1 MNNEGDMTPP
11 QPELTP
17 GAATLPSGPT
27 RSWFARYGLIVI
39 SAAGALV
46 VGAVTVAAVLLLAQP
61 NPSVEKMVPATHDV
75 MVIANLNPSLG
86 QKVNLLRAV
95 HSFPDTRTDAAIAA
109 KLDEALKQSGLSF
122 TTDVQPWLGAEVGV
136 SGKMNFESG
145 ADSPYALFATSR
157 DDAKANAALAKLR
170 SGTIG
175 KKYTWRDE
183 TYNGISIASGTPT
196 VTAEKPVAYSYIDHV
211 VVLASSSAMIHEI
224 IDTDQGRSGRM
235 VDTSDFKAT
244 MTLLP
249 SDRVGMGYVAGK
261 ALVAGVKK
269 QMTQPSTLGL
279 PALKTLDDLNA
290 LQGIG
295 GAVSATGTGVA
306 FDLAVKLD
314 VNKLSPATRRAF
326 TASGRP
332 DAVLP
337 WIPKSSDGFVA
348 IANVDQSIKTL
359 LAQYGNDPSVQASTD
374 AVGLTGSKGIL
385 PHLTGDLGVEVELGS
400 NSIPSGA
407 ILIGTNDAAAMN
419 AFFGKLAVLASAT
432 TGQQKPGAGIT
443 HTTYRGTVITSWSSP
458 PLGTLPGLMPS
469 YAALDGMGILASSP
483 AEIKALIDA
492 HAGGSNITAD
502 PTYQA
507 ASSASLAHPAGIVYV
522 NVARLVSVLEKLP
535 TSSGMETTAV
545 AYLAPLRAFMFTAT
559 TQTGAAVER
568 FFVAIK

>member
-1 MNNEGDMTPP
+1 MNHEGDLTAA

-17 GAATLPSGPT
+17 GASTPPSSPT
-27 RSWFARYGLIVI
+27 RSWFARY
-39 SAAGALV
+39 ALV
-46 VGAVTVAAVLLLAQP
+46 LFSATGAFLAAAIAVAAVLLLAQP
-61 NPSVEKMVPATHDV
+61 NPSIEKMVPATHDV
-75 MVIANLNPSLG
+75 MVIANLNPSLA

-95 HSFPDTRTDAAIAA
+95 HSFPDTRTDAAISA

-122 TTDVQPWLGAEVGV
+122 TTDVQPWLGGEVGV

-157 DDAKANAALAKLR
+157 DDAKAKAALATLR
-170 SGTIG
+170 SGTLG

-183 TYNGISIASGTPT
+183 TYNGISIASGTPM
-196 VTAEKPVAYSYIDHV
+196 VTSEKPVAYSLVDHV
-211 VVLASSSAMIHEI
+211 VVLASSPAIIHEI
-224 IDTDQGRSGRM
+224 IDTDQGRAARL
-235 VDTSDFKAT
+235 VDSPDFKAT

-249 SDRVGMGYVAGK
+249 SDRVGMGYIAGK
-261 ALVAGVKK
+261 SIVAGVKK
-269 QMTQPSTLGL
+269 QMTKPSTLGL

-306 FDLAVKLD
+306 FDVAVKLD
-314 VNKLSPATRRAF
+314 VNKLSPATRQAF
-326 TASGRP
+326 NATGHP
-332 DAVLP
+332 DAVLR
-337 WIPKSSDGFVA
+337 WIPKSSDGFLA

-359 LAQYGNDPSVQASTD
+359 LSQYGSDPSLQASTD
-374 AVGLTGSKGIL
+374 AVGLTGAKGIL
-385 PHLTGDLGVEVELGS
+385 PHLTGDLGVEVELGN

-419 AFFGKLAVLASAT
+419 AFFGKLLVLAAAT
-432 TGQQKPGAGIT
+432 SQQNPGAGIT

-458 PLGTLPGLMPS
+458 SLGTVPGLMPS
-469 YAALDGMGILASSP
+469 YAALDGMGILASSA
-483 AEIKALIDA
+483 AEIKAVIDA
-492 HAGGSNITAD
+492 HAVGSNITVD

-507 ASSASLAHPAGIVYV
+507 ASSASLAHPAGIMYV

-535 TSSGMETTAV
+535 SSSSVETKAV

-559 TQTGAAVER
+559 SQTSAAVER